1 MDIFRDYESLK
12 NEFCNQKGL
21 SYLSVPDA
29 GGDALSLSILSA
41 ETLEQQVTSSLTHRQ
56 TKKLL

>member
-1 MDIFRDYESLK
+1 MDIFRNYESFK
-12 NEFCNQKGL
+12 MYCAIRNV

-41 ETLEQQVTSSLTHRQ
+41 ETLEQQVLRPR
-56 TKKLL
+56 L